1 MGGGAQRSAARLSI
15 WPLRLRRPCGPRS
28 SIRTPSRCASAP
40 AHRPVPPP
48 TPAGAHDTAKRRRGR
63 EGEQGKKKR
72 RERQR
77 RGAYIVYASAN
88 GRRRI
93 ADSRSPP
100 PTRNGRAVGISP
112 PPSER
117 DAFCPHICLSCLPQ
131 PCPRSPAILALLV
144 TSLSPAHPEH
154 GHRFHHHRTEVSG
167 TTQIGLPTHLTAPD
181 HSNFRRT
188 LYASTILS
196 YRH

>member
-1 MGGGAQRSAARLSI
+1 MALATTAPVRAALEHKNPQS
-15 WPLRLRRPCGPRS
+15 LRECARASPRTTTHLHRRAR
-28 SIRTPSRCASAP
+28 
-40 AHRPVPPP
+40 H
-48 TPAGAHDTAKRRRGR
+48 AKRRRGR
-63 EGEQGKKKR
+63 EGEQGKKRR

-77 RGAYIVYASAN
+77 RGACIVYASAN

-112 PPSER
+112 PPSGR

-144 TSLSPAHPEH
+144 TSSSPAHPEH
-154 GHRFHHHRTEVSG
+154 GHRFHHHRTEVPG

-181 HSNFRRT
+181 YSNFRRT